1 MKKVQDKTS
10 NIDSNK
16 RSLMNKNTNP
26 ILGRK
31 TNFLSM
37 AVMIVNN

>member
-31 TNFLSM
+31 KNFLSM